1 MAIDL
6 TIIVPAFNEAH
17 RLGEG
22 FKRFDAAVDA
32 GAIDLERTE
41 VVVVDDGS
49 TDSTAETARS
59 LLAHIPHHRIV
70 GHPRNQGK
78 GAAVRTGVALALG
91 RHTAYMDADFAIDPT
106 SVPLLVEGLRTNDV
120 VIGSRALADSMV
132 ESSYALRSVMGNLF
146 NRMVTVGTGLGY
158 EDTQCGF
165 KAFRTP
171 VARALFHLVR
181 IDRFAF
187 DVEILSLAQ
196 RLGLRIAEVP
206 VQWRHVPGSTI
217 HPLHDSMSMLG
228 DVYRFRLG
236 MVPVPPISS
245 VVVGEADRS
254 SPAPPSRPASPAPP
268 SRPASPA
275 SPASLASLAAE
286 VGDVVADTLGATPV
300 PVVTGSTSVTV
311 LLPLVGPAK
320 VAEVVSAL
328 QAEFASLGVRR
339 RASTLESLASLGPL
353 SGRLEPSS

>member
-32 GAIDLERTE
+32 GAIDPERTE

-59 LLAHIPHHRIV
+59 LLAHIPHHRVV

-78 GAAVRTGVALALG
+78 GAAVRTGVALARG
-91 RHTAYMDADFAIDPT
+91 THTAYMDADFAIDPT
-106 SVPLLVEGLRTNDV
+106 AVPRLVEGLRTNDV
-120 VIGSRALADSMV
+120 VIGSRALPDSMV
-132 ESSYALRSVMGNLF
+132 DTSYALRSLMGNLF
-146 NRMVTVGTGLGY
+146 NRMVTVGTGLGF

-171 VARALFHLVR
+171 VARVLFHLVR

-187 DVEILSLAQ
+187 DVELLSRAR
-196 RLGLRIAEVP
+196 RLGLRVGEIP
-206 VQWRHVPGSTI
+206 VQWRHVSGSTI

-236 MVPVPPISS
+236 MVPAPSISS
-245 VVVGEADRS
+245 VVVGDGDQS
-254 SPAPPSRPASPAPP
+254 SL
-268 SRPASPA
+268 A
-275 SPASLASLAAE
+275 SPASLASLAVE
-286 VGDVVADTLGATPV
+286 VGAVVADTLGATPV
-300 PVVTGSTSVTV
+300 PVLTGSTSVTV
-311 LLPLVGPAK
+311 LLPLVGQAK

-328 QAEFASLGVRR
+328 QAEFAPLGVRR
-339 RASTLESLASLGPL
+339 RASTLETLSALGPL

>member
-32 GAIDLERTE
+32 GAIDPERTE
-41 VVVVDDGS
+41 LVVVDDGS

-59 LLAHIPHHRIV
+59 LLAHIPHHGV
-70 GHPRNQGK
+70 AGHPHNLGK
-78 GAAVRTGVALALG
+78 GAAVRTGVALAHG
-91 RHTAYMDADFAIDPT
+91 THTAYMDADFAIDPAA
-106 SVPLLVEGLRTNDV
+106 VPRLVEGLRTNDV
-120 VIGSRALADSMV
+120 VIGSRALPDSMV
-132 ESSYALRSVMGNLF
+132 ETSYALRSLMGNLF
-146 NRMVTVGTGLGY
+146 NRMVTVGTGLGF

-171 VARALFHLVR
+171 VARILFHLVR

-187 DVEILSLAQ
+187 DVELLSRAR
-196 RLGLRIAEVP
+196 RLGLRVAEVP
-206 VQWRHVPGSTI
+206 VQWRHVSGSTI

-228 DVYRFRLG
+228 DIYRFRLG
-236 MVPVPPISS
+236 MVPAPAISS
-245 VVVGEADRS
+245 VVVGDADRS
-254 SPAPPSRPASPAPP
+254 APV
-268 SRPASPA
+268 
-275 SPASLASLAAE
+275 PASLAVD
-286 VGDVVADTLGATPV
+286 VGAVVADTLGSTPV

-311 LLPLVGPAK
+311 LLPLVGQAQ

-328 QAEFASLGVRR
+328 QAEFAPLGVRR
-339 RASTLESLASLGPL
+339 RAFTLETLSALGPL